1 MDCFVEF
8 VPCDEFIS
16 VLSYSVVL
24 SLSQESDYPSI
35 CLGISI
41 FFIYSLKN
49 IYVHTCLI
57 GKKAKYLHAHTFSIN
72 FFITTMPYIYFCS
85 EVAERERIKWIYRPA
100 PLFII
105 KVFCHQVEC
114 GTRGY
119 GFYPPTFQYRNCVQ
133 RLSIFDLYLREVL
146 PLRRLGKFN
155 TVSSSNFCAV
165 SGPVWGC
172 FLK

>member
-1 MDCFVEF
+1 
-8 VPCDEFIS
+8 
-16 VLSYSVVL
+16 
-24 SLSQESDYPSI
+24 
-35 CLGISI
+35 
-41 FFIYSLKN
+41 
-49 IYVHTCLI
+49 
-57 GKKAKYLHAHTFSIN
+57 
-72 FFITTMPYIYFCS
+72 MPYIYFCS

-172 FLK
+172 FLKWKVLTSGGIDVFVQNPILCEFLHGEIAFCSISLFMVIPHEKQMKIYILKE

>member
-1 MDCFVEF
+1 MW
-8 VPCDEFIS
+8 
-16 VLSYSVVL
+16 
-24 SLSQESDYPSI
+24 SLSHATNSFQFYLILSSCL
-35 CLGISI
+35 CLGSQIILLFVWGSVYFLYTLLKTFMYTPNREKKTKISP
-41 FFIYSLKN
+41 Y
-49 IYVHTCLI
+49 T
-57 GKKAKYLHAHTFSIN
+57 HTFSIN

-100 PLFII
+100 PVFII